1 MSQIDR
7 WNETADLFDAR
18 ARKIEG
24 SQWGDPTPCP
34 EWNVEALVN
43 HVAGTHIFFG
53 SLLGL
58 PDVGPKW
65 RDVRQAMAAL
75 LEDPDTLSGTAEVPG
90 MGEMPKTAILDICIY
105 DMLIHT
111 WDLSRAIGAD
121 DTLPPDTA
129 EAGFAWLQTLPPSI
143 LRAPGRFGDPVP
155 VGADADAQT
164 RLLAFAGRT
173 P

>member
-1 MSQIDR
+1 
-7 WNETADLFDAR
+7 
-18 ARKIEG
+18 
-24 SQWGDPTPCP
+24 
-34 EWNVEALVN
+34 
-43 HVAGTHIFFG
+43 
-53 SLLGL
+53 
-58 PDVGPKW
+58 
-65 RDVRQAMAAL
+65 
-75 LEDPDTLSGTAEVPG
+75 
-90 MGEMPKTAILDICIY
+90 
-105 DMLIHT
+105 MLIHT